1 MGIFGYTIVKESV
14 LEAKDDEIERL
25 KLQVRRTNV
34 HLQQTNAQQEQKIGE
49 LQKSVEKAEG
59 ERDKALERIIALQ
72 EKMMIEMQE
81 KIEAAQQVDKTLA
94 DFRAT
99 VEHLID
105 SHEAKVAKLMKKQRD
120 ELPDLIETIIKQ
132 REGRDDDGVL
142 VLPE

>member
-25 KLQVRRTNV
+25 KLQVRRTNF
-34 HLQQTNAQQEQKIGE
+34 HWQQTNAQQEQKIDE

-81 KIEAAQQVDKTLA
+81 KMKTAQQMDKILA
-94 DFRAT
+94 DCRAT
-99 VEHLID
+99 VKYLID
-105 SHEAKVAKLMKKQRD
+105 SHEAKVATLMKMQRD

-132 REGRDDDGVL
+132 REDRGDDGVL
-142 VLPE
+142 VPHE